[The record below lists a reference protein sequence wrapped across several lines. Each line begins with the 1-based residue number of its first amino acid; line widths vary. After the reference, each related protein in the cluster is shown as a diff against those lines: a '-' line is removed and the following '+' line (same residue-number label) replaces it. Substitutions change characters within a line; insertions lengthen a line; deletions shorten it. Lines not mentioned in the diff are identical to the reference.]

1 MSEINKIQIK
11 RSSFSSVS
19 APSSL
24 GAGELAIQMGQSS
37 TVPPRLFVGRQT
49 DNSNPA
55 TVQVR
60 HLTTLDDLTIATTS
74 PLSLNNPFTGRSGA
88 AENNGAKTLTL
99 LHDDTTLH
107 TYDSG
112 SSVYRIR
119 VKDLGISTAKLA
131 ASAVT
136 TAKIA
141 DDNVTLGK
149 LEHLSPYTVIGISGT
164 SSAGPSSI
172 TAGNA
177 SRVLKRP
184 STGGLAFA
192 QIETADIADNQITNA
207 KMADNSVGTADIID
221 NNVTNA
227 KLATVRGKLKTS
239 DASGTIDFTAN
250 GSNKFIIGDGTDI
263 KSGIFAGDAT
273 AAWNSGTG
281 QIDITVNEIGGSGG
295 LSIKGDISSA
305 TVSPN
310 WTLQDNQANALVFR
324 SSDGSGGWEN
334 IASFDTQNGAERF
347 KVLKDMVIDGNLT
360 INGTTTNIS
369 SSTIVAED
377 TLIKL
382 NSEATGNTVDTGI
395 YSKYVADEGGGSGTY
410 YRGFVWDQSAS
421 QWMLFHGVN
430 SEPTTTVDVTNTY
443 FDYDTLQLGSLKG
456 SNNSGGFGSITSM
469 TIDCGTY

>member
-1 MSEINKIQIK
+1 MAEINRIQLK
-11 RSSFSSVS
+11 RSAYNSTT

-24 GAGELAIQMGQSS
+24 QAGEIALQQGQTSS
-37 TVPPRLFVGRQT
+37 VPPRLFVGRQT
-49 DNSNPA
+49 DNNNPA
-55 TVQVR
+55 TVAVR
-60 HLTTLDDLTIATTS
+60 HIPTLDDLTIGANS
-74 PLSLNNPFTGRSGA
+74 PIAITNPVASRSS
-88 AENNGAKTLTL
+88 ENNALRQISLGI
-99 LHDDTTLH
+99 DDASIES
-107 TYDSG
+107 YDSG
-112 SSVYRIR
+112 SSVYKLR
-119 VKDLGISTAKLA
+119 VKALGVQTGMLA
-131 ASAVT
+131 NNAVT
-136 TAKIA
+136 TAKIT
-141 DDNVTLGK
+141 DDNVTLAK
-149 LEHLSPYTVIGISGT
+149 LAHQAAYTVLGVSGT
-164 SSAGPSSI
+164 STAGPSAI
-172 TAGNA
+172 AAGSA

-184 STGGLAFA
+184 ASGGLAFA

-207 KMADNSVGTADIID
+207 KMADDSVGTADIID

-239 DASGTIDFTAN
+239 DASGTIDFTAS

-273 AAWNSGTG
+273 AVWNNGTG

-305 TVSPN
+305 TVNPN

-347 KVLKDMVIDGNLT
+347 KVLKDMVVDGNLT

-382 NSEATGNTVDTGI
+382 NSEATGNTVDTGF

-421 QWMLFHGVN
+421 QWMLFHGSN
-430 SEPTTTVDVTNTY
+430 TEPTTTVDVTDTY
-443 FDYDTLQLGSLKG
+443 FDYDTLQIASLKG
-456 SNNSGGFGSITSM
+456 SNNTGGFGSITSM
-469 TIDCGTY
+469 SIDCGTY